1 MANKKVVIS
10 CEGFK
15 ARRQEGNGYTQGE
28 IKDILGLQEVGYE
41 LEQGSEP
48 VFADS
53 RKTLVLQSGITG
65 ATVTANLMELD
76 TTERQEFLGVQVE
89 DGMELYTSDL
99 VPPYLSVSWKLKCN
113 DGTFIHYGLTRGNF
127 SIPNSSAATM
137 ENSPEQ
143 QDQVEMEGNFMSRDS
158 DKLVFVRV
166 HDQAEGF
173 DEQKFLEKI
182 HGAATTE
189 EIPAG

>member
-15 ARRQEGNGYTQGE
+15 ARRQEGNGYEAGE
-28 IKDILGLQEVGYE
+28 IKNILGLQEVGYE

-48 VFADS
+48 IFADS

-76 TTERQEFLGVQVE
+76 TIERQEFLGVKVE
-89 DGMELYTSDL
+89 EGMELYTSDL

-113 DGTFIHYGLTRGNF
+113 DGSFVHYGLTRGNF
-127 SIPNSSAATM
+127 SVPNSSASTM

-143 QDQVEMEGNFMSRDS
+143 QDQVEMEGNFMSRES

-166 HDQAEGF
+166 HDAADGF
-173 DEQKFLEKI
+173 TEKAFLEKI
-182 HGAATTE
+182 HGTAVE
-189 EIPAG
+189 PIPEG